1 MSLQRRFS
9 KRLFK
14 RRPSFCQPNRLYSIP
29 PPRDSSRPG
38 PAIETAGFL
47 LRGRWWWWCLWRGSL
62 RDRQLRVGASLEAPG
77 QNRAASSQRD
87 EPEEGLP
94 ASQAEARALEE
105 LLLRNWVL
113 HALLQSVHV
122 PRPRSVLDV
131 LHVRVAEGSQVG
143 QQIARLARDGV
154 RPSSEHAQLTFR
166 SKYFPSSPYL
176 AEVTVLLVPPQALLP
191 VTGALTV
198 TLAPTKLVLVMVTP
212 FAPCMMNPISLSLS
226 LSLSRTSCSSL
237 SPALCLGLSLLHLGP
252 IGSRDLGPR
261 KTNLALSPN
270 AKIFSNISIRKTRFR
285 FFQSSPTGGDR
296 HEVIERA
303 RAQRESERERGR
315 GGPGHGGR

>member
-1 MSLQRRFS
+1 M
-9 KRLFK
+9 
-14 RRPSFCQPNRLYSIP
+14 
-29 PPRDSSRPG
+29 
-38 PAIETAGFL
+38 
-47 LRGRWWWWCLWRGSL
+47 
-62 RDRQLRVGASLEAPG
+62 
-77 QNRAASSQRD
+77 
-87 EPEEGLP
+87 
-94 ASQAEARALEE
+94 
-105 LLLRNWVL
+105 
-113 HALLQSVHV
+113 
-122 PRPRSVLDV
+122 
-131 LHVRVAEGSQVG
+131 G
-143 QQIARLARDGV
+143 QQIARLSRDGV
-154 RPSSEHAQLTFR
+154 RPSSEHPSQLTFR

-176 AEVTVLLVPPQALLP
+176 AEVTVLLVLPPQALLP

-212 FAPCMMNPISLSLS
+212 FVAPCIMNPLSLS
-226 LSLSRTSCSSL
+226 LSLELSNHFALLQL
-237 SPALCLGLSLLHLGP
+237 SPRLISCALGP

-270 AKIFSNISIRKTRFR
+270 AKDLFPNISIRKTRFR